1 MRINRPEFRIATIIK
16 ISRRAGVGKQRAGGG
31 GERGGRGGGGR
42 GGRHGASPPPPPSPV
57 VCLVMYEHVQKHKE
71 KHFFPPSV
79 LLRMNDRHRFPREAD
94 AAGNCF

>member
-1 MRINRPEFRIATIIK
+1 VRINRPEFRIATIIK

-31 GERGGRGGGGR
+31 ERGERGGE
-42 GGRHGASPPPPPSPV
+42 HGASASPPPFPV

-71 KHFFPPSV
+71 KHVFPPSV
-79 LLRMNDRHRFPREAD
+79 LLRMNDRHRFPRGAD